1 MHNKPVRQTL
11 TKKRLSFNSFWS
23 SRDLCKDVQI
33 GNAIKHLSNTTFK
46 SAFFY
51 RKKKGSPVFFL
62 KQYKSTKP
70 QMKTDHIRKDPSS
83 RTHLPGSARI

>member
-33 GNAIKHLSNTTFK
+33 RKAIKHLSNTTFK
-46 SAFFY
+46 SSFSY
-51 RKKKGSPVFFL
+51 RKMKGSPAIFL

-70 QMKTDHIRKDPSS
+70 HMKTDHNRKDLSS
-83 RTHLPGSARI
+83 